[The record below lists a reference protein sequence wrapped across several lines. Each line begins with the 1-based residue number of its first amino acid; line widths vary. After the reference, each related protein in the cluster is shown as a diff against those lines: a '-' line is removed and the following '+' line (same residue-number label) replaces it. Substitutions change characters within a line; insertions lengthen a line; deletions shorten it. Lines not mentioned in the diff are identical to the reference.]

1 MPRFA
6 SLRACGAQLRGDLIQ
21 QEGAPKYNFL
31 QRFNFFSTRNILLIA
46 AGLSL
51 VLIPAESNLQL
62 PTIKKL
68 NLVQKE
74 TLSHSSAAIS
84 FPAQQNSCMSVLK
97 RFQPLLATCISSNL
111 GHQGALL
118 ELAVNVATRWHYLHW
133 L

>member
-1 MPRFA
+1 MIQVIDSIPWVRCA
-6 SLRACGAQLRGDLIQ
+6 SG
-21 QEGAPKYNFL
+21 NVFL
-31 QRFNFFSTRNILLIA
+31 TRNTLLIA

-118 ELAVNVATRWHYLHW
+118 ELAVNVATRWHYSHQL
-133 L
+133 

>member
-1 MPRFA
+1 
-6 SLRACGAQLRGDLIQ
+6 
-21 QEGAPKYNFL
+21 
-31 QRFNFFSTRNILLIA
+31 LLIA

-62 PTIKKL
+62 PTIKKF
-68 NLVQKE
+68 NLVQKD

-84 FPAQQNSCMSVLK
+84 FPAQQNSCMSVLN

-118 ELAVNVATRWHYLHW
+118 ELAVNVATRWHYSH
-133 L
+133 

>member
-1 MPRFA
+1 MIQVIDSIPWVRCA
-6 SLRACGAQLRGDLIQ
+6 SGNVL
-21 QEGAPKYNFL
+21 
-31 QRFNFFSTRNILLIA
+31 STRNILLIA

-62 PTIKKL
+62 PTIKKF
-68 NLVQKE
+68 NLVQKD
-74 TLSHSSAAIS
+74 TVSHSSAAIS

-118 ELAVNVATRWHYLHW
+118 ELAVNVATRWHYSH
-133 L
+133 

>member
-1 MPRFA
+1 MIGLELLMWSCPQHLL
-6 SLRACGAQLRGDLIQ
+6 STPSIHGPPVVLEVVDP
-21 QEGAPKYNFL
+21 PKEKDEL
-31 QRFNFFSTRNILLIA
+31 D
-46 AGLSL
+46 
-51 VLIPAESNLQL
+51 E
-62 PTIKKL
+62 
-68 NLVQKE
+68 KE
-74 TLSHSSAAIS
+74 TISHSSAAIS